1 MYVCVFT
8 YYPSLSFHAAAPAP
22 AQFAA
27 THVVGLCGLGSA
39 FGHIV
44 P

>member
-1 MYVCVFT
+1 MYVYSPIILLF
-8 YYPSLSFHAAAPAP
+8 LSTPPPPRPP